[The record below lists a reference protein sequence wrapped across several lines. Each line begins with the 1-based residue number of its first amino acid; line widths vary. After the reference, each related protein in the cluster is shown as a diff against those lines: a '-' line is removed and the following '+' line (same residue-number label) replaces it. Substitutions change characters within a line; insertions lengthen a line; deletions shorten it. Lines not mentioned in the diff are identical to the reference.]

1 MQNKL
6 PEIGTPEYA
15 QLEAKLR
22 AEINALRPDQRFF
35 AGRRFFN
42 LLLDEQGVAG
52 VYDFLGHAYE
62 ALDKNGELEVADFH
76 YDEALE
82 DLFKRSRIKMLTR
95 RAAMGI
101 IAEGAGGAALAVYG
115 AAGVADQIRGKESH
129 PVDANSKAWLSKI
142 EPVMPTAYVLIGA
155 SMMDAAH
162 RHNEEYK
169 LGDIANA
176 VTRLIDKLPEMSH
189 EEKAKL
195 AAYQPQGIKGLN
207 C

>member
-1 MQNKL
+1 MKQKL
-6 PEIGTPEYA
+6 PAIGTPEYA
-15 QLEAKLR
+15 QLEAQLR

-52 VYDFLGHAYE
+52 VYSFLGHAHE

-76 YDEALE
+76 YDEAIE
-82 DLFKRSRIKMLTR
+82 DIFKRSRIKMVTR

-101 IAEGAGGAALAVYG
+101 LAEGLGGAALAAYG
-115 AAGVADQIRGKESH
+115 TAGVVDQIRGNESH
-129 PVDANSKAWLSKI
+129 PTNPKSASWRDKI
-142 EPVMPTAYVLIGA
+142 EPVMDTAYVLIGA

-162 RHNEEYK
+162 RHNQEYK

-176 VTRLIDKLPEMSH
+176 VTRLIDRLPAPSQQERQ
-189 EEKAKL
+189 
-195 AAYQPQGIKGLN
+195 AYKPQGIKGLN